1 MDATRRLYWTLLIAS
16 YLAATVTFV
25 ISNSIL
31 FWGSAGYGPITR
43 IAGPI
48 GVPAFLAWVVLT
60 AIILIRYKDERW
72 RVLIGAPFALWTPL
86 RLLFYFVSVMLS
98 QVQA

>member
-1 MDATRRLYWTLLIAS
+1 MWTLLVVSIDAS
-16 YLAATVTFV
+16 HRVLSRRNGYVRDQQFDPL
-25 ISNSIL
+25 
-31 FWGSAGYGPITR
+31 WGSAGYGPITR

-98 QVQA
+98 QVHA